1 VKKLII
7 LVVLAAFYFPAISQ
21 DRSKEKSKADTRRE
35 ERRKKINE
43 LIRQDEEGVLIYTK
57 QTIFGLHLRTNGY
70 GLFFEKGKSKS
81 PTISTIFD
89 IEFNE
94 IKHRKEDKL
103 PNGTGGISFG
113 NPYIYGKLNNFYQFQ
128 LGLGQQR
135 ILGQKGNKNGVA
147 VSMIYKGGLSMG
159 LLRPYY
165 IDVLDNTRANKTIKY
180 TPEDSALFVSG
191 FIVGGSG
198 LGKGWNELKFKPG
211 IYAKTALRFD
221 FGRFNEVVSAIE
233 IGLSADFYSDKI
245 PQMLFQK
252 EKQFFYQGHISVM
265 FGHRK

>member
-1 VKKLII
+1 
-7 LVVLAAFYFPAISQ
+7 
-21 DRSKEKSKADTRRE
+21 
-35 ERRKKINE
+35 
-43 LIRQDEEGVLIYTK
+43 
-57 QTIFGLHLRTNGY
+57 
-70 GLFFEKGKSKS
+70 
-81 PTISTIFD
+81 
-89 IEFNE
+89 
-94 IKHRKEDKL
+94 
-103 PNGTGGISFG
+103 
-113 NPYIYGKLNNFYQFQ
+113 
-128 LGLGQQR
+128 
-135 ILGQKGNKNGVA
+135 
-147 VSMIYKGGLSMG
+147 MIYKGGLSMG